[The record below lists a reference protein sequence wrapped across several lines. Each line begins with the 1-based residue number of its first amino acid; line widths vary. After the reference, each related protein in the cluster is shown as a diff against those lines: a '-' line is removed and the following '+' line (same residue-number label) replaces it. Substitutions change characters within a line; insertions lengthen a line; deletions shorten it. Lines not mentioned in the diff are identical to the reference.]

1 MQPVRPTFTRRQAL
15 GTLVASALPL
25 QAVQAQNTVLN
36 TAPAS
41 SGDIVIG
48 QSAHLT
54 GPLAPTFMAVLK
66 GQELA
71 LKEFNDKG
79 GLNGRRIRLVTLDDA
94 YDTKLCVDNVGKL
107 IDEHKAIALFGFANT
122 AGVAASMPLLLEKK
136 VPLIGVYSG
145 SPSLRAKQHPYFFTT
160 TASYRDEV
168 VQMMRN
174 QAVLG
179 RSRVGLVYNNSA
191 FGKLMQPVVEEV
203 AKEQGITIVAK
214 ASLEMS
220 GADAVAATQAMAAER
235 PQAIIVMA
243 FGPSLL
249 PFIKAARAQL
259 GVPLYLP
266 GIANARQLIEAL
278 GDEARGLAYTVVIP
292 YPFTSTRNL
301 TRDFSKAMAAIGVP
315 VDYDHFFGYVNTRA
329 LLAMLVRAG
338 KTITPQTLVSAI
350 ERMQN
355 VDIGGYVLGYSP
367 TNHHGSKF
375 VETVIVGP
383 GGRYMR

>member
-1 MQPVRPTFTRRQAL
+1 MHPTSSAFTRRRAL
-15 GTLVASALPL
+15 GTLVAGALPL
-25 QAVQAQNTVLN
+25 HGALAQSAAQTD
-36 TAPAS
+36 

-48 QSAHLT
+48 QSAHLS
-54 GPLAPTFMAVLK
+54 GPLASTLAAVLK
-66 GQELA
+66 GQDLA

-79 GLNGRRIRLVTLDDA
+79 GVNGRRVKLVTLDDA

-107 IDEHKAIALFGFANT
+107 VDEHKAIALFGFANT
-122 AGVAASMPLLLEKK
+122 AGVAASMPVLMDKK

-174 QAVLG
+174 QGALG

-191 FGKLMQPVVEEV
+191 FGKLMLPVVEEV

-214 ASLEMS
+214 ASLEMT
-220 GADAVAATQAMAAER
+220 GADAGTAAQAMAAER

-249 PFIKAARAQL
+249 PFIKAARAQI
-259 GVPLYLP
+259 GAPLYCP
-266 GIANARQLIEAL
+266 GIANSRQLMEAL

-292 YPFTSTRNL
+292 YPFTATQSL
-301 TRDFSKAMAAIGVP
+301 TRDFRKTMAAASIP
-315 VDYDHFFGYVNTRA
+315 VDYDHFFGYLNMRT
-329 LLAMLVRAG
+329 LLAVLVRAG
-338 KTITPQTLVSAI
+338 KSITPQTIVTTL
-350 ERMQN
+350 ERMKN
-355 VDIGGYVLGYSP
+355 VDIGGYTLDFSP

-375 VETVIVGP
+375 VETVVVGP
-383 GGRYMR
+383 GARYMR

>member
-1 MQPVRPTFTRRQAL
+1 MPFTASKLTRRQAL

-25 QAVQAQNTVLN
+25 QNAMAQN
-36 TAPAS
+36 AAS
-41 SGDIVIG
+41 ADSGDIVIG
-48 QSAHLT
+48 QSAHLS
-54 GPLAPTFMAVLK
+54 GPLAPTLALVLR
-66 GQELA
+66 GQDLA

-79 GLNGRRIRLVTLDDA
+79 GVNGRRVKLVTLDDA
-94 YDTKLCVDNVGKL
+94 YDTKLCVDNVSKL
-107 IDEHKAIALFGFANT
+107 VDEHKAVALFGFANT
-122 AGVAASMPLLLEKK
+122 AGVAAAMPVLMEKK

-174 QAVLG
+174 QSTLG

-191 FGKLMQPVVEEV
+191 FGKLMLPVVEEV
-203 AKEQGITIVAK
+203 AKEQGLTIVAK

-249 PFIKAARAQL
+249 PFIKAARSQIGA
-259 GVPLYLP
+259 PLYCP
-266 GIANARQLIEAL
+266 GIANSRQLIEAL
-278 GDEARGLAYTVVIP
+278 GDEARGLAYTMVIP
-292 YPFTSTRNL
+292 YPFAATRTL
-301 TRDFSKAMAAIGVP
+301 TRDFHKSMAAAGIP
-315 VDYDHFFGYVNTRA
+315 LDYDHFFGYLNMRT
-329 LLAMLVRAG
+329 LLAVLARTG
-338 KTITPQTLVSAI
+338 RTINSQTIVSTL
-350 ERMQN
+350 ERMKN
-355 VDIGGYVLGYSP
+355 VDIGGYTLDFSP

-375 VETVIVGP
+375 VETVVVGP
-383 GGRYMR
+383 GARYMR